1 LSEEKRGIEE
11 KPMKRINVL
20 RFFSRPSTHNPRCL
34 LAVLAWGLV
43 AVALVCVHAS
53 SVGAQ
58 TIYKYTDRDGAV
70 VLTDKPPIGM
80 KAEPFVTGEPA
91 PKLPVEKS
99 GSAMQAIPTGSMT
112 AEEAI
117 RQRDQKLDEVVK
129 TVETR
134 DREREVERQKR
145 LQEAERLETEAR
157 QPMPSTRENRQRQHD
172 LQQEAEKLRR
182 AE

>member
-1 LSEEKRGIEE
+1 M
-11 KPMKRINVL
+11 PVL
-20 RFFSRPSTHNPRCL
+20 LTL
-34 LAVLAWGLV
+34 GLITAAFV
-43 AVALVCVHAS
+43 WVSGSQAD
-53 SVGAQ
+53 AQ

-99 GSAMQAIPTGSMT
+99 GSAMQATPSGSVT

-129 TVETR
+129 TVDTR
-134 DREREVERQKR
+134 NRERELERQRR

-157 QPMPSTRENRQRQHD
+157 QPMPSTRENRQRQYD